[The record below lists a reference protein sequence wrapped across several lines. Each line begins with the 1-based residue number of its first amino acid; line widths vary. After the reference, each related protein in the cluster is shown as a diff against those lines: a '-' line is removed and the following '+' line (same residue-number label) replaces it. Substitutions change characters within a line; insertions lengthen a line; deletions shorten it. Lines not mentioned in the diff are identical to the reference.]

1 MQKPQKPPKKPIF
14 GIKLTIGGRP
24 PVITPG
30 AVNGTT
36 EDNQSDDDG
45 RSDAGNHWANRTEEQ
60 QATESGLL
68 GDEEFDEDEGAGEEF
83 HEMLR
88 EAEEQLKGTQGGD
101 DDYPNDSDFDEES
114 STSEEDSE
122 DDFVPT
128 ASRKRVQRH
137 TNTAKAKSK
146 PKAKPKPQQAAPE
159 PESTEYVFCPPAH
172 RLAIMRIFSKHFCQH
187 PLLPERHGQ
196 TRTANQIYRDA
207 VIEMYLHC
215 QRNHLRDVWAYA
227 WVNWYQP
234 KMWPLWARSSYPL
247 AIPRKR
253 TTMLVESLWRNF
265 KRMSMPHHARV
276 STDLAAY
283 LLVTE
288 TIEVYRQRALK
299 HTSWDPREGLV
310 ESTSSE
316 QAEFK
321 AAWKRLGSIKIKGNY
336 DTDPNCWTCNCG
348 SQKYHS
354 YLLCKHLV
362 QSVPKPVN
370 EWWPKMVR
378 YSVPPFYVI
387 PGVPSPME
395 PEKITN
401 YEWLSRRSDYSDRD
415 ADDST
420 ETGPQAA
427 VGCSNLIPIYLLN
440 FCSYLL
446 HLAGPQ
452 TEILS
457 TPWQRT

>member
-1 MQKPQKPPKKPIF
+1 M
-14 GIKLTIGGRP
+14 
-24 PVITPG
+24 ITPR
-30 AVNGTT
+30 AVNETT
-36 EDNQSDDDG
+36 EDNQCDNDDSH
-45 RSDAGNHWANRTEEQ
+45 SDAGNHWANRLEEQ
-60 QATESGLL
+60 QATEGGLL
-68 GDEEFDEDEGAGEEF
+68 GDEEFDEDEVAGEEF

-88 EAEEQLKGTQGGD
+88 EAEEQLKGMQCGD
-101 DDYPNDSDFDEES
+101 NEEGYPNDSDFDEES

-122 DDFVPT
+122 DDFIPT
-128 ASRKRVQRH
+128 SRKRVQQH
-137 TNTAKAKSK
+137 TKTAKAK
-146 PKAKPKPQQAAPE
+146 PKLKPKPKETVPE
-159 PESTEYVFCPPAH
+159 LSSTEYVFCPPAH
-172 RLAIMRIFSKHFCQH
+172 RLAIIRLFSKHFCQH
-187 PLLPERHGQ
+187 SLLPERHGQ
-196 TRTANQIYRDA
+196 TRTADEIYRDA

-253 TTMLVESLWRNF
+253 TTMLVESLWSNF
-265 KRMSMPHHARV
+265 KQMSMPHHARV

-299 HTSWDPREGLV
+299 HTHWDPRAGLV

-321 AAWKRLGSIKIKGNY
+321 AAWKRLGSTEIKGNY
-336 DTDPNCWTCNCG
+336 DTNPNSWTCNCG

-387 PGVPSPME
+387 PGVPAPME

-401 YEWLSRRSDYSDRD
+401 YEWHSRRPGYANRN
-415 ADDST
+415 AEDSARA
-420 ETGPQAA
+420 EPQVA
-427 VGCSNLIPIYLLN
+427 VG
-440 FCSYLL
+440 
-446 HLAGPQ
+446 
-452 TEILS
+452 
-457 TPWQRT
+457 